1 MSTGLGAPV
10 TPLRPKRPCPECG
23 RPSARETY
31 PFCSPRCKAID
42 LNRWLKGAYVIP
54 VREDEEQ
61 EDQPDSGRTSPSG
74 EDG

>member
-1 MSTGLGAPV
+1 MPDTTQNV
-10 TPLRPKRPCPECG
+10 TPLRPRRPCPECG
-23 RPSARETY
+23 KPSARETY

-74 EDG
+74 EDS